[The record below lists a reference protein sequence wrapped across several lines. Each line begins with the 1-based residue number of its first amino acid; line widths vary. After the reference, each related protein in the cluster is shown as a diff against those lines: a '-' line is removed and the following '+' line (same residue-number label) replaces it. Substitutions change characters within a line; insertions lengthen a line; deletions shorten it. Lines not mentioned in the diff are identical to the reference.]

1 MTVDYYRRCPS
12 CGTENKPQVMRCACG
27 ALLAGV
33 DLLNRQPLSEATV
46 SAVEPAPPQAGV
58 TTQTPASAAI
68 CAFEDCGQSN
78 PTGSKTCLYC
88 NRPLTQVAG
97 AGDQLQS
104 LISLPGKLKDQYRI
118 LRPLTTSGAEAELLL
133 VQSLTG
139 EPAIVAKIYRH
150 GVHPKAEVLQRMA
163 RVDPKYCVRV
173 LETGTAQG
181 YAYELMEYCES
192 GSLRDLL
199 RSGPMAGD
207 PLREVV
213 RQVTGAIVAVHAA
226 GLLHRDLKPANI
238 LVRALQPLELVL
250 TDFGISS
257 VIEATQRFTGT
268 ARTLP
273 YASPESLSGVID
285 IKADYWAL
293 GIIILESILGKHP
306 FAGLSEPVV
315 LHHLTTR
322 GIDLAEVSDRSFKK
336 LLRGLLIRDPKNRW
350 SANEIA
356 RWLANDPSLAEPLEQ
371 GAAHSFEQPY
381 RLGQEVCYSPEQL
394 AVALSR
400 NWAEGV
406 ADIGNGLLL
415 TWFRE
420 VQVDQNVVRMLIDLR
435 HDSRMPVDL
444 QLLQLILQLAPGIPP
459 VWRGEPL
466 GLRVVLMHAND
477 ALNGDVDAA
486 HWLHQLHQ
494 YRVLQAYAKAGN
506 EECADIVQRWS
517 DAADLF
523 DGAWEYGLAR
533 IKSTAHATNSPA
545 QAYPD
550 VHQLLY
556 GKSDPDRPA
565 LANMHARLLAVAYDS
580 VWAQR
585 LRSRLTADLTTL
597 TVHCPW
603 LLDLG
608 DPQTLAAAD
617 LLVLES
623 LLPEARRV
631 ADRQLEADARALEA
645 QADECKA
652 MSNEY
657 QNVLV
662 QIQSAGRA
670 SLIAPAGCSD
680 LAACVEHYF
689 DLVAR
694 IVASGRSDLP
704 WQQMTKSVARAK
716 PVISQLRERVEKLI
730 ERRAQNVGWLS
741 REVAIFVVAA
751 LLLLPILLHG
761 LFPSL
766 ANAPIG
772 YLMSAGILAIGA
784 WRLLPMVFLTR
795 EIREL
800 VAKLSTWTRPVVTP
814 ASKVH
819 GSARNGQK

>member
-1 MTVDYYRRCPS
+1 
-12 CGTENKPQVMRCACG
+12 MRCACG
-27 ALLAGV
+27 ALLAGI
-33 DLLNRQPLSEATV
+33 DLVSRQA
-46 SAVEPAPPQAGV
+46 SAVAPASIPQAAASQTDV
-58 TTQTPASAAI
+58 LTPTTAAPAI
-68 CAFEDCGQSN
+68 CAFDDCGQSN
-78 PTGSKTCLYC
+78 PPGSKTCLYC
-88 NRPLTQVAG
+88 DRPLPQVCG
-97 AGDQLQS
+97 SGDQLQS
-104 LISLPGKLKDQYRI
+104 LISLPGKLKDAYRI
-118 LRPLTTSGAEAELLL
+118 LQPLTTSGAEAELLL
-133 VQSLTG
+133 VQSLMGGPTL
-139 EPAIVAKIYRH
+139 VAKIYRH

-163 RVDPKYCVRV
+163 RVDAKHCVRV

-199 RSGPMAGD
+199 HAGPMAGD
-207 PLREVV
+207 SLREVL
-213 RQVTGAIVAVHAA
+213 RQVTAAIVAVHAV
-226 GLLHRDLKPANI
+226 GLLHRDLKPENI

-257 VIEATQRFTGT
+257 VLEATQRFTGT

-285 IKADYWAL
+285 VKADYWAL

-350 SANEIA
+350 GAREIA
-356 RWLANDPSLAEPLEQ
+356 RWLANDPTLPEPLEL
-371 GAAHSFEQPY
+371 GVAHSFEQPY

-435 HDSRMPVDL
+435 HDSRMPVDV

-506 EECADIVQRWS
+506 EECADIVQRWG

-523 DGAWEYGLAR
+523 DQAWEQGLTR
-533 IKSTAHATNSPA
+533 IRSKAAPATAAEP
-545 QAYPD
+545 YPD
-550 VHQLLY
+550 VHQMLY
-556 GKSDPDRPA
+556 GKSDPDRPS
-565 LANMHARLLAVAYDS
+565 LASMHARFLAVAYDS

-585 LRSRLTADLTTL
+585 LRARLTADLATL

-603 LLDLG
+603 LGDLG
-608 DPQTLAAAD
+608 DPQTIAAAD

-623 LLPEARRV
+623 LLPEARKV
-631 ADRQLEADARALEA
+631 AERQLQANARAVET
-645 QADECKA
+645 QTDECKA
-652 MSNEY
+652 MGTEF
-657 QNVLV
+657 QNVLA

-670 SLIAPAGCSD
+670 SLIAPAGGSD
-680 LAACVEHYF
+680 LAASIERYF
-689 DLVAR
+689 DLVAT
-694 IVASGRSDLP
+694 IIASGRSDLP
-704 WQQMTKSVARAK
+704 WQQMSKTVARAK
-716 PVISQLRERVEKLI
+716 PVVTQLRERVEKLI
-730 ERRAQNVGWLS
+730 ERRAQNVGWMS
-741 REVAIFVVAA
+741 REVAIFVA
-751 LLLLPILLHG
+751 LAVLFLPLFLPPNLRYLPIA
-761 LFPSL
+761 L
-766 ANAPIG
+766 ALTVA
-772 YLMSAGILAIGA
+772 A
-784 WRLLPMVFLTR
+784 WRLVPMVFLMR

-800 VAKLSTWTRPVVTP
+800 AAKLSTWIRPNNIAVR
-814 ASKVH
+814 KVPDKPRD
-819 GSARNGQK
+819 SDSS